1 MWGRDTMNP
10 NNSTVDMVLTS
21 IVNNKR
27 VMRAIVEDM
36 NERFN
41 IKVDEEKLEA
51 YLNTVE
57 IDAKPNIIVM

>member
-1 MWGRDTMNP
+1 
-10 NNSTVDMVLTS
+10 
-21 IVNNKR
+21 
-27 VMRAIVEDM
+27 M

>member
-1 MWGRDTMNP
+1 MNP

-21 IVNNKR
+21 IVNNKKL
-27 VMRAIVEDM
+27 MRAIVEDM

-41 IKVDEEKLEA
+41 IQVDTEKLEA

-57 IDAKPNIIVM
+57 IEAKPNIIVL

>member
-1 MWGRDTMNP
+1 MNP

-21 IVNNKR
+21 IVNNKKL
-27 VMRAIVEDM
+27 MRAIVEDM

-41 IKVDEEKLEA
+41 IQVDIEKLEA

-57 IDAKPNIIVM
+57 IEAKPNIIVL